1 MSDDTLS
8 LIHLTPDLHDAL
20 LELAQDFRAEGDNRF
35 NALFKGNDEGF
46 FAYLRDLA
54 ADAQEDDLPP
64 GMVPQT
70 SLWLRKGET
79 TLLGFSRLRHRMES
93 NLDDK
98 GGQITVD
105 IRPSE
110 RGKGYESELLRL
122 TLRHAAGMGM
132 SEVMLTCDDEDQD
145 RRAMIESN
153 GGELVETRRL
163 PRSERSLR
171 IYRLACASK

>member
-1 MSDDTLS
+1 MNDDALS
-8 LIHLTPDLHDAL
+8 LIYLTPDRHDAL

-35 NALFKGNDEGF
+35 QILLKGNDEGF

-54 ADAQEDDLPP
+54 ADAQEEDLPP

-70 SLWLRKGET
+70 TLWLLKGET

-93 NLDDK
+93 HLEEK
-98 GGQITVD
+98 GGQIALE

-132 SEVMLTCDDEDQD
+132 SEVILTCDEEDSQ
-145 RRAMIESN
+145 RQAIIEAN
-153 GGELVETRRL
+153 GGELVETHHL
-163 PRSERSLR
+163 PRSERNLR
-171 IYRLACASK
+171 IYRLACPT